1 MGDEKWIL
9 YNNMEWRGL
18 CWWECG
24 LVYTTENSVAVP
36 LKTKN
41 RTII

>member
-1 MGDEKWIL
+1 MGDKKWIL
-9 YNNMEWRGL
+9 YNNMGWRGL

-24 LVYTTENSVAVP
+24 LVHTMENSVVVP